1 MADTT
6 KANILI
12 IAPELS
18 TVSDDAFTLII
29 ADAAREFTEDEYG
42 DNEEVVQR
50 WWCAHML
57 TISNN
62 PSGSGIGSG
71 PVKRERVDDVEIE
84 YDNNTSGASAELGYN
99 STRYGRTFLDYYK
112 KYRKLRSY

>member
-18 TVSDDAFTLII
+18 TVSDDAFNLII
-29 ADAAREFTEDEYG
+29 ADAVREFTEDEYG

-57 TISNN
+57 TVSNN
-62 PSGSGIGSG
+62 APGSGIGAG

-84 YDNNTSGASAELGYN
+84 YDNNTSGVDIGYN
-99 STRYGRTFLDYYK
+99 STRYGIEFLFYYK
-112 KYRKLRSY
+112 EYRQLRAW